1 MRRAAVVLLLLATG
15 AHAEREAGWELRV
28 AERTEVA
35 AGATAPLALAIAVD
49 RGLTVSKDAPVI
61 VDLDPDPGAT
71 VKKKRLGRGDA
82 VDPDAD
88 APRFTVAV
96 RGEAPGD
103 HTLRVRVRFW
113 LCGARRCRPVEAS
126 RVTTSAVPEPQA
138 PN

>member
-1 MRRAAVVLLLLATG
+1 MRRAALAVLFVATL
-15 AHAEREAGWELRV
+15 AHAERETGWELRV

-35 AGATAPLALAIAVD
+35 PGAAAPLAISIAVD

-61 VDLDPDPGAT
+61 VDLDPDPGAA

-82 VDPDAD
+82 VDPEAD
-88 APRFTVAV
+88 APRFSVAV

-103 HTLRVRVRFW
+103 HPLRVRVRFW
-113 LCGARRCRPVEAS
+113 LCGARRCRPVEAQ
-126 RVTTSAVPEPQA
+126 RVTTIAVGEPSA